1 MIMKPLNKKIFWL
14 IWGVCLCSFFI
25 FGIVDAIRQS
35 SIEDSAL
42 MLISQIFSMGAIALC
57 YHRNKQITLLNLVVV
72 VVYNV
77 LFLSVLFGY
86 SEGGIGLL
94 WLALILVFN
103 IFQGI
108 GLLVYPLINRL
119 KNKTKSRS
127 DVRCRE

>member
-1 MIMKPLNKKIFWL
+1 MKPLNKKFFWL
-14 IWGVCLCSFFI
+14 IWGVCLGCFFI

-42 MLISQIFSMGAIALC
+42 MLSSQIFSMGAIALC
-57 YHRNKQITLLNLVVV
+57 YHRNKQVTLLKLNLVVA

-77 LFLSVLFGY
+77 LFLSGLFWN

-94 WLALILVFN
+94 WFALILVVN

-108 GLLVYPLINRL
+108 GLLVYLLINCL
-119 KNKTKSRS
+119 NNKSM
-127 DVRCRE
+127 

>member
-1 MIMKPLNKKIFWL
+1 MRLLNNKTFCL
-14 IWGVCLCSFFI
+14 IWGVCLCCFI
-25 FGIVDAIRQS
+25 TIDIVDAISQS

-57 YHRNKQITLLNLVVV
+57 YHRNKQVTLLNLVVA

-77 LFLSVLFGY
+77 LFLSGLFWN

-94 WLALILVFN
+94 WFALILVAN

-108 GLLVYPLINRL
+108 GLLVYLLINRL
-119 KNKTKSRS
+119 KNKSM
-127 DVRCRE
+127 